1 MRGWGACDLGAPDK
15 DLGWAGPEAG
25 PTWVADPEKP
35 EWSLRSQ
42 RFLQGMKDFLDLSKP
57 NIELIVVDKHMN
69 EPEFA
74 DLMAGILKDM
84 LDGNWKKNSRSNL
97 PYAQSV

>member
-1 MRGWGACDLGAPDK
+1 
-15 DLGWAGPEAG
+15 
-25 PTWVADPEKP
+25 
-35 EWSLRSQ
+35 
-42 RFLQGMKDFLDLSKP
+42 MKDFLDLSKP

-97 PYAQSV
+97 PYVQSV